1 MDALELISSTVVLII
16 SVGGL
21 ATIPWKRGQ
30 WQMYTVHASFYLF
43 IGGLAA
49 VGLCGG
55 F

>member
-1 MDALELISSTVVLII
+1 MDTLELISSTVVLII

-30 WQMYTVHASFYLF
+30 WKMYSVHASFYLF
-43 IGGLAA
+43 IGGLATA
-49 VGLCGG
+49 GLFGG